1 VPTKYKRQTARKLS
15 LTLANENHNEEIVMA
30 TLEGLEQQKAALEKQ
45 INKATKNQKQED
57 LRLVKQLRK

>member
-1 VPTKYKRQTARKLS
+1 
-15 LTLANENHNEEIVMA
+15 LTLANENHNGEIVMA